1 MRIVLTCVAVLSIVS
16 VAAAEGVLSDIM
28 SGALVDPEVGVY
40 AWYELKDAKTGN
52 KLFMRQA
59 IVGQK
64 EVGVK
69 TGYYLETEVVPE
81 IGFPVLYRLL
91 LTGPASDAQNVH
103 EILVREGT
111 QPPQSL
117 APDILA
123 SEKSGGTEGDR
134 ASTGME
140 KITTPAGDMEA
151 EHFVISQGLLKTE
164 VWVNKTIR
172 PMGIVKMISPDGELL
187 LTRYGEGGRDAESAM
202 DRKAPEEAANSVSV
216 RVNKG
221 PKKNFKGKDMP

>member
-1 MRIVLTCVAVLSIVS
+1 
-16 VAAAEGVLSDIM
+16 
-28 SGALVDPEVGVY
+28 
-40 AWYELKDAKTGN
+40 
-52 KLFMRQA
+52 
-59 IVGQK
+59 
-64 EVGVK
+64 
-69 TGYYLETEVVPE
+69 
-81 IGFPVLYRLL
+81 
-91 LTGPASDAQNVH
+91 SDAQNVH

-123 SEKSGGTEGDR
+123 SEKDGVTEGDR
-134 ASTGME
+134 TSTGME

-164 VWVNKTIR
+164 VWVNRTIR

-202 DRKAPEEAANSVSV
+202 DRQAPEDTSNNVSV

-221 PKKNFKGKDMP
+221 PKKNFKGKGMP